1 MALGAGFLARL
12 RGRFG
17 GSAEAALPYSPEG
30 SGALIYA
37 IGDIHGCTRE
47 LDDLHR
53 LIAADAA
60 QRTQGRA
67 RRVTLVYVGDY
78 VDRGPDSA
86 GVIERLLAPAP
97 VDGAER
103 IYLRGNHE
111 DAMLA
116 FLADAETGAEWLE
129 YGGLETLSSYGVSP
143 GGGPL
148 WRQKLSEGL
157 AARLP
162 PAHKRFLEGLR
173 DRWTQGGYGFV
184 HAGIRPGLAW
194 EAQKTDDLLWIREP
208 FLSSRTRFDRKIIH
222 GHTITDR
229 PDVRSNRIGIDTG
242 AFHSGVLTALVI
254 DGSVEAFL
262 QTGGAATL

>member
-1 MALGAGFLARL
+1 MVLRIGFLARL
-12 RGRFG
+12 RQRFTG
-17 GSAEAALPYSPEG
+17 ATAAFDSRSAPG

-37 IGDIHGCTRE
+37 IGDIHGCARE
-47 LDDLHR
+47 LDELHAQ
-53 LIAADAA
+53 IINDAA
-60 QRTQGRA
+60 RRGGGQA
-67 RRVTLVYVGDY
+67 RRVTLVYIGDY

-86 GVIERLLAPAP
+86 GVIDRLLAPAP
-97 VDGAER
+97 INGAER
-103 IYLRGNHE
+103 IFLRGNHE
-111 DAMLA
+111 DAMLL
-116 FLADAETGAEWLE
+116 FLADPDAGADWLD

-162 PAHKRFLEGLR
+162 PAHKQFLETLR
-173 DRWTQGGYGFV
+173 DRWSHGGYGFV

-208 FLSSRTRFDRKIIH
+208 FLSSRTKFDRKIIH

-229 PDVRSNRIGIDTG
+229 PDVRPNRIGIDTG
-242 AFHSGVLTALVI
+242 AYHSGILTAVVI
-254 DGSVEAFL
+254 DGEEEGFL
-262 QTGGAATL
+262 QTGALAVS

>member
-1 MALGAGFLARL
+1 MVLRAGFLARL
-12 RGRFG
+12 RQRFG
-17 GSAEAALPYSPEG
+17 GATAASDSRSEPG

-37 IGDIHGCTRE
+37 IGDIHGCARE
-47 LDDLHR
+47 LDDLHAK
-53 LIAADAA
+53 IAADAV
-60 QRTQGRA
+60 QRLGAAA
-67 RRVTLVYVGDY
+67 RPVTLVYVGDY
-78 VDRGPDSA
+78 IDRGPDSA
-86 GVIERLLAPAP
+86 GVIDRLLAPPP
-97 VDGAER
+97 VSGAER
-103 IYLRGNHE
+103 IFLRGNHE

-116 FLADAETGAEWLE
+116 FLADPEAGAEWLD

-148 WRQKLSEGL
+148 WRHKLSEGL

-162 PAHKRFLEGLR
+162 APHRQFLETLR
-173 DRWTQGGYGFV
+173 DRWSHGGYGFV

-229 PDVRSNRIGIDTG
+229 PDVRPNRVGIDTG
-242 AFHSGVLTALVI
+242 AYHSGILTALVI
-254 DGSVEAFL
+254 DGDVEAFL
-262 QTGGAATL
+262 QTGAPVAS

>member
-12 RGRFG
+12 RRRFG
-17 GSAEAALPYSPEG
+17 GSAEAAFPYPAEG
-30 SGALIYA
+30 GGALIYA
-37 IGDIHGCTRE
+37 IGDIHGCARE
-47 LDDLHR
+47 LDDLHGQ
-53 LIAADAA
+53 IAADAA
-60 QRTQGRA
+60 RRTQGQA

-86 GVIERLLAPAP
+86 GVIDRLLAPAP
-97 VDGAER
+97 VGGAER

-116 FLADAETGAEWLE
+116 FLTDADAGAEWLE
-129 YGGLETLSSYGVSP
+129 YGGLETLGSYGVSP

-148 WRQKLSEGL
+148 WRHKLSEGL

-162 PAHKRFLEGLR
+162 SAHKQFLETLR
-173 DRWTQGGYGFV
+173 DRWSQGGYGFV

-222 GHTITDR
+222 GHTITER

-242 AFHSGVLTALVI
+242 AFHTGILTALVI
-254 DGSVEAFL
+254 DGDAEAFL
-262 QTGGAATL
+262 QTGMASLS